1 MNVWSNVKYYL
12 NYFDLNRGD
21 NKIINYFSSN
31 ENYKAIKELTNE
43 GYFQF
48 LNEFNEIVNS
58 YSAIYPLNKQEL
70 AFIERIRGSCLS
82 NIKLNINNNYF
93 ALEARIKSEK
103 EYLTSYKQRKSNL
116 KNEYTLDIL
125 DLKTKIL
132 KKNIKQIWPISDAV
146 ITRRFTKKLL
156 EPLIRENIEQISL
169 ENYIPNIQTLKK
181 YKVSMSNNYI
191 YREISQGKGKKKE
204 LNKEMELG
212 KIISLMEKA
221 PKEKALEQ
229 KNENIKIKYLKED
242 EDVIK
247 VIKLLFRMK
256 NACNKVIHFNK
267 KFGENLNAN
276 DYIQLNFMNNEEKE
290 EESKEEKEG
299 EENIN
304 EINTIKENKSIMDK
318 NIPISTVAKFIAFG
332 NSSHKTLK
340 NFEKYDKKLK
350 KKIET
355 IQTKVDN
362 LIEIN
367 QLTDYELRKGEIVYI
382 KSIIEEELS
391 KLVINDYELSLSKEE
406 IKILD
411 DYFKNN
417 ILNLD
422 DIQSNEINL
431 DIVKIDCV
439 SYFNGL
445 RKGMSV
451 KEKYKFNITFD
462 ININLLN
469 LKKEIE
475 TLIPL
480 YNKIGIINDDIDKL
494 NVEYEQKLNEIR
506 KEIDDIKITKK
517 FLKREDI
524 FSDLTQDKFI
534 KSLEAKFD
542 KINLDYFEPEINNFH
557 LYIYLLKNNIYDEKS
572 YKSTVGIVEEY
583 IKI

>member
-1 MNVWSNVKYYL
+1 MNVWLNVKYYL

-125 DLKTKIL
+125 DIKTKIL

-156 EPLIRENIEQISL
+156 ESLIRDNIKRISL

-221 PKEKALEQ
+221 PKEKSLEQ

>member
-156 EPLIRENIEQISL
+156 ESLIRDNIKRISL

-221 PKEKALEQ
+221 PKEKSLEQ

-391 KLVINDYELSLSKEE
+391 KLVINDYELSLSKEG

-411 DYFKNN
+411 DCFKNN

>member
-1 MNVWSNVKYYL
+1 
-12 NYFDLNRGD
+12 
-21 NKIINYFSSN
+21 
-31 ENYKAIKELTNE
+31 
-43 GYFQF
+43 
-48 LNEFNEIVNS
+48 
-58 YSAIYPLNKQEL
+58 
-70 AFIERIRGSCLS
+70 
-82 NIKLNINNNYF
+82 
-93 ALEARIKSEK
+93 
-103 EYLTSYKQRKSNL
+103 
-116 KNEYTLDIL
+116 
-125 DLKTKIL
+125 
-132 KKNIKQIWPISDAV
+132 
-146 ITRRFTKKLL
+146 
-156 EPLIRENIEQISL
+156 
-169 ENYIPNIQTLKK
+169 
-181 YKVSMSNNYI
+181 MSNNYI

-221 PKEKALEQ
+221 PKEKSLEQ

-276 DYIQLNFMNNEEKE
+276 DYIQLNFMNNAEKE

-572 YKSTVGIVEEY
+572 YKSTVGIDEEY
-583 IKI
+583 M